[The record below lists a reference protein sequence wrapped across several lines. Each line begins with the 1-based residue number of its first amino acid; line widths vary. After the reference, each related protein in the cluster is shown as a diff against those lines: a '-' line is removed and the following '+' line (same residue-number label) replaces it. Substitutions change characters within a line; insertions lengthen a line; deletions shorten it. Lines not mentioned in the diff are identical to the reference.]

1 MCSPYKTEIEDLCDN
16 CKTTIGEETL
26 NEWRAVKQIMANH
39 DFPSAEVAAQML
51 PNVDPE
57 LLQATLNT
65 ELQFNSNYYRIH
77 TPQEIE
83 DAERS
88 LAAASHVEERPK
100 L

>member
-1 MCSPYKTEIEDLCDN
+1 
-16 CKTTIGEETL
+16 
-26 NEWRAVKQIMANH
+26 
-39 DFPSAEVAAQML
+39 ML

-57 LLQATLNT
+57 LLQTTLNT

-88 LAAASHVEERPK
+88 LAAATQVEKPK
-100 L
+100 KLQRRLTQKEISFPATPE